1 MIKKRYEIYSPITID
16 VRTIVEASSE
26 EEALKLSKQR
36 IVSICRHGTE
46 DNDAEEEWVITGDAY
61 GVEPYIN
68 DEL

>member
-1 MIKKRYEIYSPITID
+1 MIKKRYEIYSLITIY

-26 EEALKLSKQR
+26 EEALKIAKER
-36 IVSICRHGTE
+36 IVSICRHGTS
-46 DNDAEEEWVITGDAY
+46 DYDAEEEWVITGDDD

>member
-1 MIKKRYEIYSPITID
+1 MEKKTYELYSPLTID

-26 EEALKLSKQR
+26 EEALKIAKER
-36 IVSICRHGTE
+36 IVSICRHGTN
-46 DNDAEEEWVITGDAY
+46 DYDAEEDWVITGDAY